1 MNIAERTI
9 FIPGG
14 TSGIGLALARRF
26 QDTGAHVIIGGRRMG
41 LLAELHESEG
51 FDTVEIDVSDDASV
65 AEAAAVVIRQ
75 HPSVDTIVAMAGIM
89 VAEDW
94 RFPAAALEIAQR
106 TVQTNV
112 LGPVR
117 LIAGFVEH
125 LRTKTDA
132 LIMTVSSGLASVPL
146 AATPTYSA
154 SKAYVHMLSESLRL
168 QLADSG
174 VRVVELVPPSVRTDL
189 MPGHQDDPAGMPLD
203 EYVDE
208 TMTLLMQADDPHEV
222 LVDRVR
228 MLRFAE
234 VRGEY
239 DRVVATLNANDAHA
253 LDPAAGR

>member
-9 FIPGG
+9 FIPGA

-26 QDTGAHVIIGGRRMG
+26 QDEGAHVIIGGRRRS
-41 LLAELHESEG
+41 LLTELHESEG
-51 FDTVEIDVSDDASV
+51 FDTVQIDVSDDASV
-65 AEAAAVVIRQ
+65 AGASADVIRQ
-75 HPSVDTIVAMAGIM
+75 HPSVDTIVAMSGIM
-89 VAEDW
+89 VSEDW
-94 RFPAAALEIAQR
+94 RSPAIALDVAQR

-117 LIAGFVEH
+117 LIAAFLEH
-125 LRTKTDA
+125 LRTRPDA
-132 LIMTVSSGLASVPL
+132 VIMTVSSGLASVPL
-146 AATPTYSA
+146 AATPTYNA
-154 SKAYVHMLSESLRL
+154 GKAFVHMLSESLRL
-168 QLADSG
+168 QLTGSG

-189 MPGHQDDPAGMPLD
+189 MPGHRDDPAGMPLD

-208 TMTLLMQADDPHEV
+208 TLTLLTQADDPHEV

-239 DRVVATLNANDAHA
+239 DRVVEMLNANDPHA
-253 LDPAAGR
+253 IRPVSAR